1 MNRINEI
8 IAGLSFLGVLSAT
21 GYAEIGKLPL
31 GTYVAL
37 ALFLLVALA
46 ICVHRVSQYE
56 KAADGRAIPVN
67 GKDKYYT
74 YIIPARRR
82 EVNEN

>member
-21 GYAEIGKLPL
+21 GYACRWVPMLHSRCSCWWHSPSVYTGYHE
-31 GTYVAL
+31 
-37 ALFLLVALA
+37 
-46 ICVHRVSQYE
+46 YE